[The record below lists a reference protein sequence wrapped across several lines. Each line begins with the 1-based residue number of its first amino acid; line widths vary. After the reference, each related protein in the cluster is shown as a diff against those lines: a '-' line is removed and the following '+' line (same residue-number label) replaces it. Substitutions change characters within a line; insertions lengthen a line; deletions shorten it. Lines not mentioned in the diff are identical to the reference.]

1 MSEDQGRKTIH
12 PLRMKQEFG
21 FFVLCLLKE
30 DEQCH
35 GNETVQS
42 YLERIELLSKL
53 SIMGI

>member
-12 PLRMKQEFG
+12 PLRMKQELG

-53 SIMGI
+53 SIM